1 MSKQETDRIL
11 EVNELFYKA
20 LGNRDLNLMKQ
31 VWVKDQKAGC
41 VHPGWTILR
50 SWDAIMQSWE
60 NIFDPLDQV
69 DITLSDIMVSI
80 KKKTAWVTCIQRM
93 TYINRHPVSY
103 NLSQSTNIFEKSN
116 GDWKMVIH
124 HASILPVEQD
134 TPQRKNLQ

>member
-1 MSKQETDRIL
+1 MLKQETDKIL

-20 LGNRDLNLMKQ
+20 LGSRDLNLMKK

-69 DITLSDIMVSI
+69 DITLSDINVSSKEKI
-80 KKKTAWVTCIQRM
+80 AWVTFIQKM
-93 TYINRHPVSY
+93 TYINRQPISY
-103 NLSQSTNIFEKSN
+103 NLSQSTNIFEKNN

-124 HASILPVEQD
+124 HASILPMEQE
-134 TPQRKNLQ
+134 TSQYKNLQ